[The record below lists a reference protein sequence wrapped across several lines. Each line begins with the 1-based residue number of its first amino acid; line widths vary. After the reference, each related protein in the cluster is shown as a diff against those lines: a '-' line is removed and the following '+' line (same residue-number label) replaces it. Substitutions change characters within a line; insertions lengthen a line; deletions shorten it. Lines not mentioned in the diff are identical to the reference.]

1 MSCGDDH
8 TVLVSTQTQGGYVYA
23 MGSNLE
29 GKLGISNPDVK
40 MMKVPTLVPNLKNI
54 IKVSAGS
61 SHTLALGANGKAYS
75 WG

>member
-1 MSCGDDH
+1 
-8 TVLVSTQTQGGYVYA
+8 